1 MVDAGNTTVE
11 SCVAACQAQEF
22 SLAGVEYG
30 RECCTLIQL
39 VFWHDVLTIG
49 RVWFRARERFTVL
62 RER

>member
-30 RECCTLIQL
+30 RECCTS
-39 VFWHDVLTIG
+39 VDP
-49 RVWFRARERFTVL
+49 ARFL
-62 RER
+62 ALCIDDW